1 MNLKTTRVALWTTE
15 IADQPGSLARTLR
28 AIADYGGDLDL
39 AIARRTPEKP
49 GRGMLLVAPLVGH
62 EQLKNASE
70 VGLRRAGE
78 LPTLKIEGDDRPGT
92 GAKIMK
98 AIADAG
104 VNLHETSMMV
114 LGSRFVF
121 YVGFDSLADL
131 EKAEMAVKGLNASHW
146 HFFHH
151 RTEHAV
157 A

>member
-1 MNLKTTRVALWTTE
+1 MNLKTTRVDLWITE
-15 IADQPGSLARTLR
+15 ISDQPGSLARTLR

-62 EQLKNASE
+62 EQLENASE
-70 VGLRRAGE
+70 AGLRLAEDLRTLRVEGE
-78 LPTLKIEGDDRPGT
+78 DRPGA
-92 GAKIMK
+92 GSKIMK

-104 VNLHETSMMV
+104 VNLHEISMMV
-114 LGSRFVF
+114 LGSRFVC

-131 EKAEMAVKGLNASHW
+131 EKAEMAIKGLNASHW